1 MQKNMKKRRNSP
13 RRSLTPD
20 QFRKQREY
28 LPLTEAEMANLFD
41 VLRGELREVALLAML
56 TRRSPRELITWKQGQ
71 VLPLVEQL
79 AQEFQALKPG
89 GPETLLFP
97 ALAKLPARLLG
108 EKGAVKSGPAKALQ
122 AMARNILASV
132 AATAIKGERRG

>member
-20 QFRKQREY
+20 QLRRQREY
-28 LPLTEAEMANLFD
+28 LPLTEAELANLFE
-41 VLRGELREVALLAML
+41 VLSGELREVALLAML
-56 TRRSPRELITWKQGQ
+56 TRRSPRELVTWKQGE
-71 VLPLVEQL
+71 VWPLVDQL

-97 ALAKLPARLLG
+97 ALARLPARLLG
-108 EKGAVKSGPAKALQ
+108 EKGAGRPAKSLQ

-132 AATAIKGERRG
+132 ADTATKRKHRG

>member
-1 MQKNMKKRRNSP
+1 MQKNMKKRRNSA

-20 QFRKQREY
+20 QFKKQREY
-28 LPLTEAEMANLFD
+28 LPLTEAEMANLFE

-56 TRRSPRELITWKQGQ
+56 ARRSPRELVTWTQGE
-71 VLPLVEQL
+71 VLPLVDQL
-79 AQEFQALKPG
+79 AQEFQALKRG

-97 ALAKLPARLLG
+97 GLARLPARLLG
-108 EKGAVKSGPAKALQ
+108 EKWAGRPAKSLQ

-132 AATAIKGERRG
+132 AATAIKGERRS

>member
-1 MQKNMKKRRNSP
+1 MQNDMKKRRNSP
-13 RRSLTPD
+13 HKSLTPE
-20 QFRKQREY
+20 QLSRQREY
-28 LPLTEAEMANLFD
+28 LPLTESELGNLFE

-56 TRRSPRELITWKQGQ
+56 TRRSPRELVTWKQGE
-71 VLPLVEQL
+71 VVPLVDQL

-97 ALAKLPARLLG
+97 GLARLPARLLG
-108 EKGAVKSGPAKALQ
+108 EKEAGRPGKSLQ

-132 AATAIKGERRG
+132 ADTATKRERRG